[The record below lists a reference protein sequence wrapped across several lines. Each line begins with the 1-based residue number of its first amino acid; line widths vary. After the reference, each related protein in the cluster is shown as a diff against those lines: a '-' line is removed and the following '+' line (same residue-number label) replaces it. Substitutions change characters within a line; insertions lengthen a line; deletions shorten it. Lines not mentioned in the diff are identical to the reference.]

1 MTGTGMSGTGMSGT
15 GMTGTGMTGTGMSGA
30 AYALP
35 ARAGLVEASL
45 VGAGSRRP
53 IASSTGQ
60 GLWLVT
66 RAGRVFAF
74 GDAHGYGGAHPST
87 PVVGAAATPSG
98 DGYWLATSGGGV
110 YSFGDAGHFGSLG
123 GRHLTS
129 PVVGMAA
136 TGDGKGYWLATAA
149 GAVYAF
155 GDAVGH
161 GVNAGTILV
170 APLKSN
176 VTGPAVGIVAD
187 PGTGG
192 FWLATAR
199 GTVLAYGGAP
209 TYGQADL
216 PSAVVGVAATPDGRG
231 YWLVARDGRTASR
244 GDASRRGALNG
255 AYSWPV
261 VGMAVAP
268 AGRGYWLATSNG
280 RVFAYGAAGSVVPP
294 AGSPSVVA
302 ILAAPPSA
310 ASGSPGAGTPGG
322 TAGAGALAVA
332 TDALPPASVSVPYT
346 AQLAARGG
354 SPPYTWA
361 LISGA
366 LPPGLALSELGLI
379 SGSPAATG
387 NYSFT
392 AEVTDAG
399 ATPAHATAQFEMA
412 VGASPV
418 LGQLPVSEEPSTNW
432 SGYVAGSGP
441 YTAASGTFTVPSL
454 SPGAPAQSLVSEW
467 VGIDGAGAGVGS
479 LVQAGVT
486 ELPDPTTSLGFDV
499 FAWWEVLPA
508 NSQPIMAM
516 TVNPGDEVSVAIS
529 QVSGTSWEIS
539 VSDGTDGQ
547 SYSQEVA
554 YNGPGAS
561 AEWIVEAPTDGQ
573 TNQQLPLAPYSP
585 TVEFTDLSASGS
597 STAMSDVVMTQG
609 GQQISTPS
617 ALTQAGFDVAYG
629 ATAPGPP

>member
-1 MTGTGMSGTGMSGT
+1 MMGTAGT
-15 GMTGTGMTGTGMSGA
+15 GMTGAGT
-30 AYALP
+30 AYAAP
-35 ARAGLVEASL
+35 GGGGLVEASL
-45 VGAGSRRP
+45 VEAGPRRP

-74 GDAHGYGGAHPST
+74 GDAHGYGGAHAST
-87 PVVGAAATPSG
+87 PVVGAVATPSG
-98 DGYWLATSGGGV
+98 RGYWLVTKGGGV
-110 YSFGDAGHFGSLG
+110 YSFGDAGRFGSLG
-123 GRHLTS
+123 GRPLTS

-161 GVNAGTILV
+161 GVDAGTNLV
-170 APLKSN
+170 APVKGG
-176 VTGPAVGIVAD
+176 VTGPVVGIVAD

-192 FWLATAR
+192 FWLATSGGA
-199 GTVLAYGGAP
+199 VLGYGGAP

-244 GDASRRGALNG
+244 GDAGKHGALNG

-261 VGMAVAP
+261 VGMAAAP
-268 AGRGYWLATSNG
+268 AGGGYWLATSNG
-280 RVFAYGAAGSVVPP
+280 RVFAYGAAGNVVPP

-302 ILAAPPSA
+302 IVGAPPAATSGGPSA
-310 ASGSPGAGTPGG
+310 GAPGG
-322 TAGAGALAVA
+322 RASATALAVA
-332 TDALPPASVSVPYT
+332 TDALPPASVSVAYT
-346 AQLAARGG
+346 AHLTAEGG

-361 LISGA
+361 LIDGA
-366 LPPGLALSELGLI
+366 LPPGLSLSAQGLI
-379 SGSPAATG
+379 SGPPAATG

-392 AEVTDAG
+392 AEVTAAG
-399 ATPAHATAQFEMA
+399 ATPAPATAQFNMA
-412 VGASPV
+412 VVAAPV
-418 LGQLPVSEEPSTNW
+418 LSQLPVSQEPSTNW

-441 YTAASGTFTVPSL
+441 YTAASGTFTVPAL
-454 SPGAPAQSLVSEW
+454 APGAPAQSLVSEW
-467 VGIDGAGAGVGS
+467 VGIDGAGSGLGS

-486 ELPDPTTSLGFDV
+486 ELPDPTTSIGFDV

-508 NSQPIMAM
+508 NSQPIMTM
-516 TVNPGDEVSVAIS
+516 TVNPGDEVSVTIS
-529 QVSGTSWEIS
+529 QLSGTSWEIS
-539 VSDGTDGQ
+539 LSDGTDGQ
-547 SYSQEVA
+547 GYTQDVT

-573 TNQQLPLAPYSP
+573 SNQQLPLAPYSP
-585 TVEFTDLSASGS
+585 AVGFTDLSASGS
-597 STAMSDVVMTQG
+597 STAMSEVVMTQG
-609 GQQISTPS
+609 GQQVSTPS
-617 ALTQAGFDVAYG
+617 ALTPAGFAVGYG
-629 ATAPGPP
+629 ATAPPPP